1 MLVALDRHRCGA
13 EDTPIVGTVTASGS
27 TGAVAW
33 SISQPFPAYGSRTLG
48 TLFAVSGAFVDPAT
62 GSLLWTPDRSALGDY
77 PELLVIGEYRG
88 RSIPRFLEPLRGG
101 GVGASDGLW
110 IRLHQLA
117 HRQVRT
123 VTPGY

>member
-33 SISQPFPAYGSRTLG
+33 TISQPFSAYGSRTLG

-88 RSIPRFLEPLRGG
+88 RSIPPFSGAVAGRRG
-101 GVGASDGLW
+101 W
-110 IRLHQLA
+110 HI
-117 HRQVRT
+117 
-123 VTPGY
+123 